1 VELRPA
7 SALVSFSTGK
17 EKSAVGLPS
26 VGVKRRVVI
35 IDDEAAFAE
44 TLTKMVKSLGFDVT
58 VSTDARSSYTFE
70 LKTSDI
76 VFVDVL
82 MPNLSGLQVLEKL
95 AAQKAKSSIV
105 LMSGHFERLDEAE
118 KLARKLDLNLIGAL
132 EKPFRIEDVRDVL
145 LGA

>member
-1 VELRPA
+1 MGA
-7 SALVSFSTGK
+7 
-17 EKSAVGLPS
+17 
-26 VGVKRRVVI
+26 KRRVVI

-70 LKTSDI
+70 LKTSDV

-82 MPNLSGLQVLEKL
+82 MPNVSGLQVLEKL
-95 AAQKAKSSIV
+95 AQQKAKSAIV
-105 LMSGHFERLDEAE
+105 LMSGHLERLDEAE
-118 KLARKLDLNLIGAL
+118 KLARKLDLNLVGAL